1 MDDQN
6 ILVALVRVHSRV
18 SSPIYRLYNRLI
30 LKMRNLEKY
39 QPHSK
44 RHDYQYD
51 SWVIVWTA
59 TLLKNICTK
68 PDDTDFCYLKEC

>member
-1 MDDQN
+1 
-6 ILVALVRVHSRV
+6 
-18 SSPIYRLYNRLI
+18 
-30 LKMRNLEKY
+30 MRNLEKY

-59 TLLKNICTK
+59 TLLTNICTK
-68 PDDTDFCYLKEC
+68 PDDTDFCYLKNAELKALIY